1 MKNIRHVARYLCI
14 KLIALGRGALEKDGS
29 RNFRAGKNMVML
41 VGFVAL
47 AAGIASL
54 VMVGSGFFAAP
65 QANEDEFMAVRGF
78 VDLVVYDEFGNLKE
92 ERHYDNGITNV
103 GFEVIAD
110 RIADHSGFT
119 GNQANYIALGTGST
133 AFAATQTALVTE
145 LSGGSYARQQDT
157 DATYT
162 SGTKSF
168 AISAT
173 FNAGVATGALQE
185 SGLFDAST
193 TGNMMARQTFSTINV
208 GASDSITVTWTITLS
223 NP

>member
-1 MKNIRHVARYLCI
+1 MEYNEKKQHMTSNYSPLMSIGFIAVALGI
-14 KLIALGRGALEKDGS
+14 GSLLIAGTGIIANPQVNEETM
-29 RNFRAGKNMVML
+29 MVK
-41 VGFVAL
+41 
-47 AAGIASL
+47 
-54 VMVGSGFFAAP
+54 
-65 QANEDEFMAVRGF
+65 GF
-78 VDLVVYDEFGNLKE
+78 VDVKVYDEFGNLKD

-103 GFEVIAD
+103 GFELIAD

-119 GNQANYIALGTGST
+119 GNQANYIALGTSST
-133 AFAATQTALVTE
+133 AFAVTQTALVTE

>member
-1 MKNIRHVARYLCI
+1 METGENLNGSTKYSKIRSIAFAVA
-14 KLIALGRGALEKDGS
+14 ALGIGS
-29 RNFRAGKNMVML
+29 L
-41 VGFVAL
+41 L
-47 AAGIASL
+47 
-54 VMVGSGFFAAP
+54 MVGSGILASH
-65 QANEDEFMAVRGF
+65 QARNETMTVKGF
-78 VDLVVYDEFGNLKE
+78 VDVMVYDEFGKLKE

-103 GFEVIAD
+103 GFELIAD

-119 GNQANYIALGTGST
+119 GNQANYIALGTSST
-133 AFAATQTALVTE
+133 AFAVTQTALGSE

-162 SGTKSF
+162 SGSKSF

-173 FNAGVATGALQE
+173 FGAGVATGALTE